1 MLKSKIIENELVI
14 NKIMEMMI
22 IYEGQVKMIDELK
35 WNIKFLI
42 EKMMFIEKEVKK
54 EKKENE
60 KLLKDMKILS
70 ELIVNVF

>member
-1 MLKSKIIENELVI
+1 
-14 NKIMEMMI
+14 
-22 IYEGQVKMIDELK
+22 MIDELK